1 MPQLSEY
8 FLFNLAN
15 WKLNSS
21 FALQDINR
29 LKAEGHEIQAAVASR
44 TDEPEW
50 AHFCMKNLVAGDGTT
65 LSECFGELV
74 EISYDNKKVHFRRLH
89 KRTGIPFE
97 QMMFFD
103 NEYGN
108 IRSVQ
113 SLGVKCFYT
122 PNGMQ
127 QEHWEEAK
135 KVFSL

>member
-1 MPQLSEY
+1 MYQLYGRPRFVPAPKGMSASDLEEATTVKQGQILSDGRSPMRV
-8 FLFNLAN
+8 FKGA
-15 WKLNSS
+15 S

-97 QMMFFD
+97 Q
-103 NEYGN
+103 
-108 IRSVQ
+108 
-113 SLGVKCFYT
+113 
-122 PNGMQ
+122 
-127 QEHWEEAK
+127 
-135 KVFSL
+135 